1 MAEEDDESF
10 ASPEEE
16 IRYWKEKA
24 SELDKEV
31 KETRHELDEFQEG
44 SRELEAELEM
54 QLDLVEKKNKDLK
67 SMSNRL
73 QMENDQLKDKLEQS
87 HREYNSRIKDLQDE
101 LSEIRSI
108 KEKLHKYV
116 RELEQE
122 NDDLERAK
130 RSTVAS
136 LEDFEIRMNAA
147 IERNVYLES
156 ELDEKE
162 ALKSAVQR
170 LKDET
175 KDLRSELKILA
186 PDNDKAAAAVAPL
199 FSPPSTP
206 DSSTPNAQSP
216 LAPSARIS
224 ALNIVGDLLRK
235 VGALELK
242 LVSCRNMVKEDPQ
255 QHHKNGGMSING
267 GTSMNGGTPS
277 VRGSLNLHNRIPRV
291 ASSPTVSK
299 DS

>member
-24 SELDKEV
+24 SELDKV

-186 PDNDKAAAAVAPL
+186 PDNDKAAAAVVDSNKNNTDMPEYHKSNEGPL
-199 FSPPSTP
+199 VSPPSTP

-255 QHHKNGGMSING
+255 QHHKNGVFP
-267 GTSMNGGTPS
+267 SMAAHP
-277 VRGSLNLHNRIPRV
+277 
-291 ASSPTVSK
+291 
-299 DS
+299 